1 MIAQGTIE
9 WRMERAG
16 KVTASR
22 IADIIAKTKSGYST
36 SRENYLTEL
45 VIERFGVIGDG
56 FTNAAMQWGTETEPL
71 ARAAYELKNGVF
83 VQEVGFIAHGSIENA
98 GASPDGMV
106 GDDGMLEIKCPN
118 SSTHF
123 NYILEEKVPEKYK
136 PQMSWQMAS
145 TGRKWVDF
153 VSFDPRVPDGLQYF
167 QIRYER
173 DDEYI
178 DLLEREVKQFIA
190 EVDERYAQ
198 LKEKM
203 EKKNV

>member
-45 VIERFGVIGDG
+45 VIERFGVISDG

-83 VQEVGFIAHGSIENA
+83 VQEVGFIAHGSIDNA

-136 PQMSWQMAS
+136 PQMAWQMAS

-178 DLLEREVKQFIA
+178 ELLEREVKQFIA